1 MIREDRAK
9 LDPFRD
15 RKCLQ
20 IRALPV
26 SLPTEM
32 RAIAISAPG
41 GPAVLTPVT
50 LPVPQ
55 PKAGEVL
62 IQVAAAGV
70 NRPDLL
76 QRQGAY
82 PPPPDASPLPGLEVA
97 GTIVALGAGVAAEWL
112 GARVCALTP
121 GGGYAEFATAPAGHC
136 LPQPSPLSLIE
147 AAALPEGAFTVWGNI
162 WDRGR
167 LQPGETLLIHGGTS
181 GIGTLAIQMAKAYGA
196 TVIVTVGSAAKAEA
210 ARALGADR
218 AIQYQA
224 EDFVEAVRAFTD
236 ARGADV
242 ILDMVGGS
250 YIQRNID
257 CAALDGRIIFIAF
270 QGGGT
275 AEVDFRK
282 VMLRRLTLTG
292 STLRPQS
299 IAAKNRLAEGLRQT
313 VWPWLDKGLVRPQI
327 FRVFPLAEAA
337 AAHELLES
345 GTPIG
350 KIVLGLA

>member
-1 MIREDRAK
+1 MIREDWAK

-15 RKCLQ
+15 WKCLQ

-32 RAIAISAPG
+32 RAVAISAPG

-62 IQVAAAGV
+62 IRVAAAGV

-82 PPPPDASPLPGLEVA
+82 PPPPDASPLPGLEVS
-97 GTIVALGAGVAAEWL
+97 GTIVALGDSVAADRL
-112 GARVCALTP
+112 GEVVCALTP
-121 GGGYAEFATAPAGHC
+121 GGGYAQFVVAPAGHC
-136 LPQPSPLSLIE
+136 LPVPQSLSILE
-147 AAALPEGAFTVWGNI
+147 AAALPEGAFTVWGNL

-181 GIGTLAIQMAKAYGA
+181 GIGTLAIQMAKAHGV

-210 ARALGADR
+210 ARALGADH
-218 AIQYQA
+218 AINYKT
-224 EDFVEAVRAFTD
+224 EDFVEAVRAFTNT
-236 ARGADV
+236 RGADV
-242 ILDMVGGS
+242 ILDMVGGP

-270 QGGGT
+270 QGGPV

-282 VMLRRLTLTG
+282 VMVRRLTLTG

-299 IAAKNRLAEGLRQT
+299 RDAKDRLAQGLRQT
-313 VWPWLDKGLVRPQI
+313 VWPWVDKGLVRPQI